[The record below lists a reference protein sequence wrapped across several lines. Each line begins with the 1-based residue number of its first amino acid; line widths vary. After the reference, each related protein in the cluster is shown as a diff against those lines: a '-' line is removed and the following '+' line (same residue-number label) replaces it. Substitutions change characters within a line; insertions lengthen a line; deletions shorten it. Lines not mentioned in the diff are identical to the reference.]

1 MRIGGMSNKN
11 VKNILTKMLE
21 DYRIMK
27 KFKLNA
33 LKAILIKNLS
43 KIKQFF

>member
-1 MRIGGMSNKN
+1 
-11 VKNILTKMLE
+11 
-21 DYRIMK
+21 MK

-33 LKAILIKNLS
+33 FITILIKNLS